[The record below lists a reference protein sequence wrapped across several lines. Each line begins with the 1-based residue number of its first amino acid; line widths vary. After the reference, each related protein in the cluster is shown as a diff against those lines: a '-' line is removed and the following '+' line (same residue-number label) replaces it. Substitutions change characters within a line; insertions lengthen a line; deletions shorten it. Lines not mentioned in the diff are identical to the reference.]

1 MELFCETVAAP
12 KARIS
17 SSISLENPTV
27 GCSFHSRDHK
37 ASQSCLLFR
46 LLTCVTRQAS
56 VSQFARDIDDLAPSD
71 DEQPLAKKIK
81 TASGAA
87 KPSTT
92 NEKTASGVGKSPARN
107 DRTESGADATQNK
120 TKVDPVTGAS
130 AKKMKAAT
138 SAGSSKKSKSVSSDH
153 EAPAHKNEATS
164 SADSSARKP
173 KVLSASAVAGMMLPD
188 NEVMHPTYRP
198 PIRQQSS
205 EREVFLPI
213 HFSLSYQYRSLLSLL
228 S

>member
-1 MELFCETVAAP
+1 MELFCETVAMP

-27 GCSFHSRDHK
+27 GCSFYLHAHNS
-37 ASQSCLLFR
+37 SQSCLLFH
-46 LLTCVTRQAS
+46 LLIGVTRQAS
-56 VSQFARDIDDLAPSD
+56 LSQFARDNDDLATSD

-81 TASGAA
+81 TASGTA

-92 NEKTASGVGKSPARN
+92 NENTASGVGKSSARN
-107 DRTESGADATQNK
+107 DRTESSADATPNK
-120 TKVDPVTGAS
+120 TKLDPTTGVS
-130 AKKMKAAT
+130 TKKMKAAT
-138 SAGSSKKSKSVSSDH
+138 SAGSSKKSKSVSSDD

-173 KVLSASAVAGMMLPD
+173 KVLSASAVAGMMLLN

-205 EREVFLPI
+205 EPEVFLQI
-213 HFSLSYQYRSLLSLL
+213 HFSLSY
-228 S
+228 

>member
-27 GCSFHSRDHK
+27 GCSFHLHDHK
-37 ASQSCLLFR
+37 SSQSCLLFC
-46 LLTCVTRQAS
+46 LLTGFTRQIS
-56 VSQFARDIDDLAPSD
+56 ISQIARDINDLATSD
-71 DEQPLAKKIK
+71 DEQPLTKKIK

-92 NEKTASGVGKSPARN
+92 NEKTASGVGKSSARN
-107 DRTESGADATQNK
+107 DRTESSADATPNK
-120 TKVDPVTGAS
+120 TKVDPVAGAS
-130 AKKMKAAT
+130 TKKMKAAI
-138 SAGSSKKSKSVSSDH
+138 SAGSSKKSKSVSSDD

-164 SADSSARKP
+164 SADTSARKP

-205 EREVFLPI
+205 EPEVFLSI
-213 HFSLSYQYRSLLSLL
+213 HFSISY
-228 S
+228 